1 MHSCQGGHI
10 LKMKKVLK
18 CVNDIQKGEV
28 KKKVERRMDE
38 FRRLGRKSGDDIFK
52 ELCFC
57 ILTANYTAE
66 GGMRIQKEID
76 DGFLRLSEKR
86 LAQRLRDMGH
96 RFPNMRA
103 KYIVGARKHKTE
115 LVNNMMLMDEHELR
129 EWLARNVKG
138 LGYKEASHF
147 LRNVGYGDVAIVD
160 FHIVDFLVSHGMIE
174 KPKTLTRNRY
184 VEIEDV
190 LRRIAGK
197 SGMNLGELDLYMWYC
212 ETGKVL
218 K

>member
-1 MHSCQGGHI
+1 MRN
-10 LKMKKVLK
+10 VLK
-18 CVNDIQKGEV
+18 CVNGVQKGEV
-28 KKKVERRMDE
+28 KNKVERRMGE
-38 FRRLGRKSGDDIFK
+38 FRRLGRKSSDALFK

-66 GGMRIQKEID
+66 GGMRIQKEIG
-76 DGFLRLSEKR
+76 DGFLRLSEGQLAKR
-86 LAQRLRDMGH
+86 LKELRY
-96 RFPNMRA
+96 RFPNVRA
-103 KYIVGARKHKTE
+103 KYIVEARKHRTE
-115 LVNNMMLMDEHELR
+115 LVRNMMLMDEHELR
-129 EWLARNVKG
+129 DWLVRNVKG

-160 FHIVDFLVSHGMIE
+160 FHIVDFLVGHGMIE
-174 KPKTLTRNRY
+174 KPKTLTKNRY

-212 ETGKVL
+212 ETGKIL